1 MYAGR
6 YYRGITQSSIVS
18 PVTIQEENTIEI
30 QHHRLEGFDCLEDR
44 QAMPFQGQRI
54 KDEFVKVWNEA
65 KTTPV
70 PTFEVWTEADEQA
83 LVKLEETVE
92 LEGAI
97 ALEDADS
104 GRLAHQRQ
112 HECMASAADMSTEQ
126 LAALEQMI
134 AATKGRVSIG

>member
-65 KTTPV
+65 KTIPV

-83 LVKLEETVE
+83 LVKLEENLE

-97 ALEDADS
+97 
-104 GRLAHQRQ
+104 AHQRQ